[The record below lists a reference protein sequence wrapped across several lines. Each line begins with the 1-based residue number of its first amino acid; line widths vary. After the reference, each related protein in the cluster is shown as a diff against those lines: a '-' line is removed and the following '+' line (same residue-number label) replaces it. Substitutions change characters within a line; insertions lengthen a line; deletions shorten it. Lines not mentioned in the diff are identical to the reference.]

1 MPIKA
6 VIFDLDGTLVEFK
19 FRIKEAKRDV
29 VSYLLSKGITGITAS
44 NSTLEIVDI
53 AKEQKPQ
60 EYEQLK
66 DGVFGIY
73 EKYEH
78 EALQSTRMRSFAI
91 ESLRE
96 LKKMGLSLA
105 LVTNSGKRPATE
117 VLEKFC
123 ISKFFASVI
132 TRDDVSRIKPDGE
145 GIKKALFSLGASN
158 REAVYVGDG
167 IVDIKAARDAEV
179 REISITNGSVEE
191 RELRKESPWMI
202 ISSLEEIPKIVRL
215 QQ

>member
-19 FRIKEAKRDV
+19 FRVKEAKRDA
-29 VSYLLSKGITGITAS
+29 VSYLLSNGVTGITAS
-44 NSTLEIVDI
+44 NSTLEIVEI
-53 AKEQKPQ
+53 AKAQKPQ

-66 DGVFGIY
+66 DGIFGIY

-78 EALQSTRMRSFAI
+78 QALQSTKMRSYAI

-117 VLEKFC
+117 VLEKFYL
-123 ISKFFASVI
+123 SRFFAVVI

-167 IVDIKAARDAEV
+167 LVDIKAARDAEV
-179 REISITNGSVEE
+179 REISITNGSV
-191 RELRKESPWMI
+191 
-202 ISSLEEIPKIVRL
+202 
-215 QQ
+215 